1 MSGSRAAAPAGDE
14 RRVAGAVNAIRR
26 MLHALRTSARRAET
40 RRGVTGAQL
49 FVLQTLAEAPVSSL
63 NELASRTFTHQSS
76 VSVVVNRLV
85 RRRLVLKRRAVSD
98 ARRVELRLTAQGRAL
113 IRRSPV
119 VAQAKLIDGLRALPR
134 REAGELAR
142 LLQRLVVGMGA
153 AHEPAAML
161 FEDQSHPA

>member
-1 MSGSRAAAPAGDE
+1 MSGSRATAPAGDE
-14 RRVAGAVNAIRR
+14 QRVAGAVNAIRR
-26 MLHALRTSARRAET
+26 ILHALRSSARRAEM
-40 RRGVTGAQL
+40 RMGLTGAQL

-63 NELASRTFTHQSS
+63 NELAARTFTHQSS

-85 RRRLVLKRRAVSD
+85 RRRLVGKRRSASD
-98 ARRVELRLTAQGRAL
+98 ARRVELRLTPQGRAL

-134 REAGELAR
+134 REASELAR
-142 LLQRLVVGMGA
+142 LLQRLVVAMGA

-161 FEDQSHPA
+161 FEDEGHPA